1 MGAALWKRESWNIW
15 KTFIC
20 GTDSKGNDKFSIGS
34 IIETLFNSY
43 IIPNCKVEEAFDF
56 KYMLMC
62 LLIERLSYDYKT
74 PFPRK
79 FSTTSHRES
88 VINGVS
94 GCAKAFPDAKVMS
107 LRRDQVVVKVDS
119 AFHNSKVHQMSTR
132 NFWELFSGKV
142 NCLLVVALWP
152 WGSWIPSTKRGHK
165 NFKK

>member
-20 GTDSKGNDKFSIGS
+20 GTDSKGNDKFSIRS

-62 LLIERLSYDYKT
+62 LLIERLSNDYKT

-132 NFWELFSGKV
+132 NFWELR
-142 NCLLVVALWP
+142 
-152 WGSWIPSTKRGHK
+152 TKK
-165 NFKK
+165 